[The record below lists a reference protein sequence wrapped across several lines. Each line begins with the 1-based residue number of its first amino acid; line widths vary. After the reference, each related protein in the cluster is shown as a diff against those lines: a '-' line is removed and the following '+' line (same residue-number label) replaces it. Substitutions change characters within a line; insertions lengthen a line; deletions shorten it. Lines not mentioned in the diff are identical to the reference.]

1 MKLKFKDQQFQIDA
15 TAAVC
20 DVFEGQPYYDP
31 TVYTVDPGRKAP
43 KPVFGSTVRQENL
56 DLGIEP
62 VRLEQMELGVEDDP
76 PDVGYA
82 NAEIKIDGSLLLKNL
97 HMVQD
102 RNNLDRSQLAS
113 GLVELEVEM
122 ETGTGKTF
130 VYTKTIFELNKR
142 YGWSKFIIIVPGV
155 AIREGVKKSIDIT
168 AEKFFADYGKTAKTF
183 IYNSSHP
190 QDILDFS
197 TNPDIQI
204 IVMNVQAFNARSA
217 DARRIFMAL
226 DEFGSRKPIDLIA
239 ANRPILILDEP
250 QKMEGTATQE
260 MLPKFNPLFILR
272 YSATHKTLRNLVYKL
287 DAIDAFDQKLVKKI
301 EPICID
307 VTNRAGNTPYV
318 YLSEVRPAK
327 DEPEAIIEIQRQK
340 RDGSLDMET
349 RVVRTGD
356 DLYVMSGK
364 LAAYAKGY
372 TVVELN
378 AKDGYG
384 KVVFEN
390 GKELVPGKALGNVSE
405 ARLRRIQIR
414 EAIKA
419 HLQKESQLFAQGI
432 KVLTLFFIDEVA
444 KYRVYGKDDAG
455 TAGEYAKVFEEE
467 YAALVRQQE
476 DLFTDEA
483 LKAYWRGI
491 SAADTHA
498 GYFAEDKHHRFRD
511 SSEGR
516 RGGDGGE
523 KDVDAY
529 DLILKNKER
538 LLSLEEKVRFI
549 FSHSALREGWDNPN
563 VFVICPLKKPDVG
576 NAVARRQEI
585 GRGLRLCV
593 NSTGDRQDDPATVHA
608 TNVLTIIA
616 NEGFVDYVKGLQSE
630 IMESCARRPFLAD
643 ADFFKDRELKI
654 TETVVLESAG
664 GETIANTIHVITSAE
679 AKAINKWLYKNDYIG
694 DDDQITPKWRE
705 AKESDSIA
713 ELPESLKE
721 IEKWR
726 EPLIQLVS
734 SVYDKSAIK
743 RGMFSRQPKPLA
755 PNKNIKKSEFVEL
768 WKRINHKTVYT
779 VKFDSMELVKKSIEA
794 LNKEICIPKITYTV
808 RTGSQVSGSR
818 IVESK
823 SRVAE
828 MDAKAI
834 ESGTKYDLVGK
845 IAAATTLTRKTVA
858 AILKGMMAARFE
870 QFSWNPE
877 KFISECIRII
887 KEQMGSIF
895 VECIEYKQLD
905 ETFDS
910 NIFATDKIAPE
921 LMVPIRE
928 DGKTLKKHI
937 YDYLLSDSKGER
949 KFARELDNADEV
961 EVFAKL
967 PSGFKIPTP
976 VGDYNP
982 DWAVAFKKGKVKYLY
997 FVAETK
1003 GSLSGMEL
1011 RKIEQAKISY
1021 AEKHFKALSGAD
1033 FKYHVVTNYEDLL
1046 AQCGVN
1052 N

>member
-1 MKLKFKDQQFQIDA
+1 MKLKFKDQQFQINA

-20 DVFEGQPYYDP
+20 DVFEGQPYTDP
-31 TVYTVDPGRKAP
+31 NVYTVDPGREVKRKSEKVTSVEEASLP
-43 KPVFGSTVRQENL
+43 GLEVPTQAQL
-56 DLGIEP
+56 DLGDN
-62 VRLEQMELGVEDDP
+62 V

-82 NAEIKIDGSLLLKNL
+82 NAEIKIGAELLKNL

-102 RNNLDRSQLAS
+102 RGNLERTQLDS

-168 AEKFFADYGKTAKTF
+168 AEKFFADYGKTTKTF
-183 IYNSSHP
+183 VYNSAHP

-204 IVMNVQAFNARSA
+204 IVMNVQAFNARGA

-226 DEFGSRKPIDLIA
+226 DEFGSRRPIDLIA

-272 YSATHKTLRNLVYKL
+272 YSATHKVLRNLVYKL

-318 YLSEVRPAK
+318 YLSEVCPAK
-327 DEPEAIIEIQRQK
+327 DGPEAVVEIQREK
-340 RDGSLDMET
+340 KDGKIEMET
-349 RVVRTGD
+349 RIVSKGD
-356 DLYVMSGK
+356 DLYPMSGK
-364 LAAYAKGY
+364 LSAYAKGY

-384 KVVFEN
+384 RLVFEN

-444 KYRVYGKDDAG
+444 KYRVYGDDDSG

-467 YAALVRQQE
+467 YAALVRQQD

-491 SAADTHA
+491 SAAETHA
-498 GYFAEDKHHRFRD
+498 GYFAEDRHHRFRD

-523 KDVDAY
+523 KDVEAY

-538 LLSLEEKVRFI
+538 LLSLDEKVRFI

-593 NSTGDRQDDPATVHA
+593 NQNGDRQDDPSTVHA
-608 TNVLTIIA
+608 TNILTIIA
-616 NEGFVDYVKGLQSE
+616 NEGFADYVSGLQSE
-630 IMESCARRPFLAD
+630 IMESCARRPLLAD
-643 ADFFKDRELKI
+643 VDFFKDKELKI
-654 TETVVLESAG
+654 TEKVVLESVG
-664 GETIANTIHVITSAE
+664 GAAVTNTIHIITEAE
-679 AKAINKWLYKNDYIG
+679 AKAINKWLYKNDYI
-694 DDDQITPKWRE
+694 DENDRIKQEWRE
-705 AKESDSIA
+705 AREANAIA
-713 ELPESLKE
+713 ELPDSLKQ
-721 IEKWR
+721 IEDWR
-726 EPLIQLVS
+726 EQLILLVS
-734 SVYDKSAIK
+734 SVYDKSAVEK
-743 RGMFSRQPKPLA
+743 GMRARQPRALE
-755 PNKNIKKSEFVEL
+755 PNANIKKTEFVEL

-779 VKFDSMELVKKSIEA
+779 VKFDSAELIEKCIAA

-834 ESGTKYDLVGK
+834 ESGAKYDLVGK

-858 AILKGMMAARFE
+858 AILQGMLPARFE
-870 QFSWNPE
+870 QFAWNPE

-887 KEQMGSIF
+887 QEQMGSIF

-910 NIFATDKIAPE
+910 NIFAADKIAPE

-928 DGKTLKKHI
+928 DGATLKKHI

-949 KFARELDNADEV
+949 KFAQELDNADEI

-982 DWAVAFKKGKVKYLY
+982 DWAVCFKKGKVKYMY

-1003 GSLSGMEL
+1003 GSLSGMQL

-1021 AEKHFKALSGAD
+1021 AEKHFKALSGGE
-1033 FKYHVVTNYEDLL
+1033 FKYHVVTNYADLL
-1046 AQCGVN
+1046 AQCGE
-1052 N
+1052 

>member
-20 DVFEGQPYYDP
+20 DVFEGQPYHDP
-31 TVYTVDPGRKAP
+31 TVYTVDPGEVKSKSEKGISAEALSLPGLESVTQGR
-43 KPVFGSTVRQENL
+43 L
-56 DLGIEP
+56 DL
-62 VRLEQMELGVEDDP
+62 EDDP

-82 NAEIKIDGSLLLKNL
+82 NAEIKISGSVLLKNL

-102 RNNLDRSQLAS
+102 RNNLDRSQLSS

-130 VYTKTIFELNKR
+130 VYTKTIFELNRR

-183 IYNSSHP
+183 IYNSAHP

-204 IVMNVQAFNARSA
+204 IVMNVQAFNARGA

-327 DEPEAIIEIQRQK
+327 DEPEAIVEIQRQK
-340 RDGSLDMET
+340 RDGSIDMET
-349 RVVRTGD
+349 RVVRKGD
-356 DLYVMSGK
+356 DLYAMSGK

-390 GKELVPGKALGNVSE
+390 GKELVPGKALGNVDE

-444 KYRVYGKDDAG
+444 KYRIYGKDDAG

-476 DLFTDEA
+476 DLFTDES
-483 LKAYWRGI
+483 LKTYWRGI

-616 NEGFVDYVKGLQSE
+616 NEGFADYVSGLQSE
-630 IMESCARRPFLAD
+630 IMESCARRPAKAD
-643 ADFFKDRELKI
+643 AEFFVGK
-654 TETVVLESAG
+654 VLEREADIG
-664 GETIANTIHVITSAE
+664 NPDVEKTHVITPKEANTINFWLKANGYIDIGTDEIT
-679 AKAINKWLYKNDYIG
+679 
-694 DDDQITPKWRE
+694 QKWRE
-705 AKESDSIA
+705 ERENPTTIESIPGEFYPYRNSLLALIDKVRDPNLAKKMI
-713 ELPESLKE
+713 
-721 IEKWR
+721 
-726 EPLIQLVS
+726 
-734 SVYDKSAIK
+734 
-743 RGMFSRQPKPLA
+743 GRQPRTLE
-755 PNKNIKKSEFVEL
+755 PNANIKKSEFVEL

-779 VKFDSMELVKKSIEA
+779 VKFDSTELVKKSIEA

-808 RTGSQVSGSR
+808 RTGSQVSGNR

-828 MDAKAI
+828 MDAKAV

-858 AILKGMMAARFE
+858 SILKGMMAARFE

-910 NIFATDKIAPE
+910 NIFAADKIAPE

-949 KFARELDNADEV
+949 KFARELDNAEEV

-997 FVAETK
+997 FVAESK

-1033 FKYHVVTNYEDLL
+1033 FKYHVVTSYDDLL
-1046 AQCGVN
+1046 KECVG
-1052 N
+1052 